1 MAINTKNILNN
12 GEFKGVLQGYKIEK
26 ETVKAPYSKE
36 GQFQQGDDVI
46 QYRGY
51 VSILT
56 NPETGQ
62 FATVNVRNLQNTY
75 NGDLDYTSRAL
86 EDLSTEGVDTYA
98 KTKDITKTP
107 TVTVKGVGLTDNFYV
122 DKEGN
127 VKEGVNIDLGFGRL
141 YLNDPEEEPKFEN
154 SVLVNGIVRDIRPE
168 IKNDEETGRALVD
181 IYIPYTYGSEKK
193 GNQVVRAFKATLVAG
208 VMVDV
213 DDEGEYEID
222 LGADLLDGADE
233 VIGDS
238 WKFGIEIN
246 NYYEEVEKP
255 KVEEDTDRKR
265 FGRKLRETVDTNRK
279 RVSEFALT
287 GLDQL
292 VTPFDEDDIKDALR
306 MREVAVEESKKKAG
320 EKQNTPATS
329 KPARGITRGR
339 TETTATSTEGATTTS
354 PLRGRGRRFS

>member
-1 MAINTKNILNN
+1 MAINVKNILST

-36 GQFQQGDDVI
+36 GQFEKGDNVV

-51 VSILT
+51 VSVLT

-62 FATVNVRNLQNTY
+62 FATVNVRNLQNKY
-75 NGDLDYTSRAL
+75 NGELDYTSQAL
-86 EDLSTEGVDTYA
+86 EAMANEEVETFA

-107 TVTVKGVGLTDNFYV
+107 TVTIKGVGLSDNFYV
-122 DKEGN
+122 KDGE
-127 VKEGVNIDLGFGRL
+127 VKESVNVDLGFGRL
-141 YLNDPEEEPKFEN
+141 YLNDAEEEPKFEN
-154 SVLVNGIVRDIRPE
+154 SVLVNGVVRDIRPE
-168 IKNDEETGRALVD
+168 IKNDEETGRALID

-193 GNQVVRAFKATLVAG
+193 GNQVIRAFKTTLVAG
-208 VMVDV
+208 VTVDA

-222 LGADLLDGADE
+222 LGADLLECADE

-238 WKFGIEIN
+238 WKFGIELN

-255 KVEEDTDRKR
+255 KVEVEETERKR
-265 FGRKLRETVDTNRK
+265 FGRKVRETVDTNRK
-279 RVSEFALT
+279 RQSEYLLT

-306 MREVAVEESKKKAG
+306 MREVAIEEAKKKSEEEGKGAS
-320 EKQNTPATS
+320 TA
-329 KPARGITRGR
+329 KPSRGITRGR
-339 TETTATSTEGATTTS
+339 TESTSTEGATTS
-354 PLRGRGRRFS
+354 APARGRGRRFN